1 MKPALVIAFLAL
13 AACGADGEPIRPE
26 ARSTVT
32 LSNDGIGVSTGVRV
46 RRGPVAVGVTL

>member
-1 MKPALVIAFLAL
+1 MKPVLILALLAL

-32 LSNDGIGVSTGVRV
+32 VSNDGIGVRTGVSV
-46 RRGPVAVGVTL
+46 QRGPVTVGVAL